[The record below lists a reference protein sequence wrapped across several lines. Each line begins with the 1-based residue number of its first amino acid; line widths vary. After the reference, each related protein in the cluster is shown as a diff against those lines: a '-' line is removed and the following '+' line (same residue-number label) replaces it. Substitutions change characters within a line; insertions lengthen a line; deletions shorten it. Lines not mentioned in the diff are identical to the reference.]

1 MMMLVS
7 QAPENDIDAFM
18 AKVLA
23 RRDVNW
29 DQYYEYFGKERTEL
43 IVEGSLPGVPLMGL
57 SQGVPVV
64 RARRLHGALS
74 GLGRRR

>member
-1 MMMLVS
+1 MVRIALMVLLVS

-43 IVEGSLPGVPLMGL
+43 IVEGSLPT
-57 SQGVPVV
+57 
-64 RARRLHGALS
+64 LHC
-74 GLGRRR
+74 R

>member
-43 IVEGSLPGVPLMGL
+43 IVEGSLPGVPLMGFRKEFL
-57 SQGVPVV
+57 WFVRDGYMVRSPV
-64 RARRLHGALS
+64 
-74 GLGRRR
+74 